1 MIWMERRKQLED
13 LDYVSNIKL
22 VNIKLSIKVS
32 HFKLIHLIKKP
43 LKFPVLL
50 SAAFCQRLSEIYKTL
65 SGKFLPKIKLVR
77 KF

>member
-1 MIWMERRKQLED
+1 MED

-32 HFKLIHLIKKP
+32 HFKSFLINFKLIHLIKKT

-50 SAAFCQRLSEIYKTL
+50 SVAFCPRLSEIYKTR
-65 SGKFLPKIKLVR
+65 SGKFLPKIKLGR
-77 KF
+77 TF

>member
-1 MIWMERRKQLED
+1 MED

-32 HFKLIHLIKKP
+32 HFKLIHLIKKT

-50 SAAFCQRLSEIYKTL
+50 SVAFCPRLSEIYKTR
-65 SGKFLPKIKLVR
+65 SGKFLPKIKLGR
-77 KF
+77 TF